1 MDENDFLIA
10 VAILV
15 ALVVA
20 ILPSN
25 ANKTPQHTSILT
37 WAKYFEE
44 VMESESEARF
54 LTVARMPKAIFQL
67 FFLEAAGIFALQ

>member
-37 WAKYFEE
+37 GAKYFEE

-67 FFLEAAGIFALQ
+67 FLGKYIYY